1 MINQVFSI
9 LLATS
14 IVACPLFC
22 KGGRSCCGTDYTDVA
37 QSCCDRC
44 HQVEAANS
52 ANQNSVPADRN
63 SRAPENC
70 GGCICGGAVV
80 EGVSLPLQM
89 EFSDW
94 IVVSVTEQFIAAV
107 SKTQQEAVSWMP
119 FSDDGMNPG
128 RAMRNRM
135 MSLLC

>member
-1 MINQVFSI
+1 MMNQVFSI

-22 KGGRSCCGTDYTDVA
+22 KVGRPCCGTDYTDVA

-44 HQVEAANS
+44 HQADAANS
-52 ANQNSVPADRN
+52 ANQSSVPADRN

-70 GGCICGGAVV
+70 GGCICCGAVID
-80 EGVSLPLQM
+80 GASLQLQM

-94 IVVSVTEQFIAAV
+94 VVVLATEQFIAAV
-107 SKTQQEAVSWMP
+107 SKTQLEADSWMP
-119 FSDDGMNPG
+119 LPDDGMNPG